1 MFTAEIHCMLWLVL
15 LAWEYL
21 IFPKVNHNFFCL
33 PNFLGIYHKFLSHE
47 SSSDSHSISIF
58 DVFKHGRYL
67 VDCIAGC
74 VWGVRLFLGCF
85 RLHAD
90 VSSPTR
96 DQVQACAVG
105 AWSLDYWVTRGVPLS
120 CFFDLYYKTAFR
132 VCCSVVIL
140 RFPFPVFKIEAP
152 CLDSHFFPL
161 DLLSHFY
168 RTRLLVLF
176 WERMHEVNFVVVVV
190 ETLNI

>member
-1 MFTAEIHCMLWLVL
+1 MLESTLFSLKLTTIFFVC
-15 LAWEYL
+15 L
-21 IFPKVNHNFFCL
+21 IFWVYAISSYRMNHPQTL
-33 PNFLGIYHKFLSHE
+33 TQSQFLMCSNTAGILL
-47 SSSDSHSISIF
+47 IPLL
-58 DVFKHGRYL
+58 GGGL
-67 VDCIAGC
+67 
-74 VWGVRLFLGCF
+74 RLFLGCF

-90 VSSPTR
+90 VSSPTQ
-96 DQVQACAVG
+96 DQVQACVVG

-161 DLLSHFY
+161 DLLSHFC

-176 WERMHEVNFVVVVV
+176 
-190 ETLNI
+190 